1 MSLWHIAWRY
11 LWRRTMVTLLT
22 IVGVMLGSALICT
35 VLTLHRETEEA
46 FTAESS
52 IFDLVVGAKG
62 SPLQLVLS
70 SIYHLDIPTGNIPYA
85 QYESLKKDR
94 RVKTAIPIGLGD
106 NFSGFRIVGTIPE
119 FFELTHLRSKDEPEE
134 KLFTVAEGSVF
145 QNDFEA
151 VLGAQ
156 VAQQT
161 GLTIGDTF
169 VGTHGLVSLPGSEEH
184 GQFPYTVVGILDPS
198 GTANDRAVFCSLA
211 SVWLVHDAEKQ
222 LHGKEDEPRETTAVL
237 LQLKIPGMR
246 MFLQTEIQDK
256 TGAMGAV
263 PINEIL
269 RLSMQVMGPVKQAL
283 IFVAYLVV
291 IVAALTVLCTLY
303 QSAERRRRDM
313 AVLRTLG
320 AHPVEVFIL
329 MLLEAVLLTATGIL
343 AGWLLGHGGLHI
355 GGMYMQQATGL
366 TINAWSTGADEWIAL
381 GWVALAGT
389 FAGLIPAGLLY
400 RVSPVK
406 DLSAV

>member
-11 LWRRTMVTLLT
+11 LWRRTLVTLLT
-22 IVGVMLGSALICT
+22 VIGVMLGSALICA
-35 VLTLHRETEEA
+35 VLTLHRETEQA
-46 FTAESS
+46 FTKESS

-70 SIYHLDIPTGNIPYA
+70 SIYHLDIPTGNIPYS
-85 QYESLKKDR
+85 QYENLKKDR

-106 NFSGFRIVGTIPE
+106 NFRGFRIVGTIPE
-119 FFELTHLRSKDEPEE
+119 FFEITQRRSKDEPEE
-134 KLFTVAEGSVF
+134 KIFSFAEGVVF
-145 QNDFEA
+145 QNSFEA

-156 VAQQT
+156 VAKQS
-161 GLTIGDTF
+161 GLKTGDTF
-169 VGTHGLVSLPGSEEH
+169 HSSHGLISLPGTEDH
-184 GQFPYTVVGILDPS
+184 DQFPFTVVGILQSS
-198 GTANDRAVFCSLA
+198 GTANDRAVFCSLD
-211 SVWLVHDAEKQ
+211 SVWHVHDAEYNRQGEEEIK
-222 LHGKEDEPRETTAVL
+222 RETTAVL

-246 MFLQTEIQDK
+246 MFLMTEIQDK
-256 TGAMGAV
+256 TGAMAAV

-269 RLSMQVMGPVKQAL
+269 RLSVQVMGPVKQVL
-283 IFVAYLVV
+283 IYVAYLVV

-320 AHPVEVFIL
+320 AHPFEIFIL
-329 MLLEAVLLTATGIL
+329 MLLEAVLLTATGVIS
-343 AGWLLGHGGLHI
+343 GWLLGHGGLYI
-355 GGMYMQQATGL
+355 AGLYMQEATGI
-366 TINAWSTGADEWIAL
+366 TINAWSTGVVEWAAL
-381 GWVALAGT
+381 GWVVLAGT
-389 FAGLIPAGLLY
+389 LAGLFPAGLIY